1 MMEKAGQFS
10 LTQNAGLVGISK
22 LVNILALLAASMV
35 LTRIFTR
42 AEYGSYEQVWLIYNS
57 LLPLAGY
64 GLSSALYFFS
74 AREEKR
80 AVYSAAITA
89 SSVIGLLAGIILAAF
104 APLFARLFDAP
115 SLTVYIRV
123 LAVYTLMASPSLMFE
138 SIFVTERRV
147 GLLLV
152 GNIII
157 AVLFA
162 GSIFI
167 SALVF
172 HSMLFVFVCIAAVG
186 SAKSVF
192 LIVYMLKAGKFT
204 RRRLSPLV
212 KSQFL
217 YALPI
222 LVSSI
227 AGTISKQVDRYLVS
241 LLMTPE
247 KFAIYAIGSKELPL
261 IAVVT
266 GSASAILFPVF
277 SELGS
282 KGGRDKFIE
291 IWRNSI
297 SKTGFFLLPLM
308 VFLLY
313 SANDFMGFFFGQKYV
328 VSAAVFRI
336 FLLLLPLRLAFYS
349 QALFSLGKQ
358 KLYMYTSIAE
368 MFLSGIA
375 SYLLLRTYGLEGA
388 AIGKTLV
395 TYIEVLVLVGV
406 LTFALKATIVEM
418 FPWKKILKLLV
429 VSVVALVPL
438 LPVRSYFGNVYYRFV
453 IECVMFA
460 SVFGGLALLTGSVRI
475 ISLKKMQFVV
485 N

>member
-1 MMEKAGQFS
+1 MEKAGQFS

-74 AREEKR
+74 AREEKSG
-80 AVYSAAITA
+80 VYSAAIA
-89 SSVIGLLAGIILAAF
+89 VSSVIGLFAGIVLAVF
-104 APLFARLFDAP
+104 APLFAGWFDVP
-115 SLTVYIRV
+115 SLSVYIRI
-123 LAVYTLMASPSLMFE
+123 LAVYTLLASPSLMFE
-138 SIFVTERRV
+138 SVFVTERRA

-152 GNIII
+152 GNML
-157 AVLFA
+157 VGLLFA

-172 HSMLFVFVCIAAVG
+172 HSMLFVFVCIAVVG
-186 SAKSVF
+186 AAKSAF
-192 LIVYMLKAGKFT
+192 LIVYMLKSRKFAWKK
-204 RRRLSPLV
+204 LSPLM
-212 KSQFL
+212 KAQFL

-222 LVSSI
+222 FVSSI

-261 IAVVT
+261 IAVIT

-282 KGGRDKFIE
+282 TGGREKFIE

-313 SANDFMGFFFGQKYV
+313 SASDFMGFFFGQKYI

-375 SYLLLRTYGLEGA
+375 SYFLLRTYGLEGA
-388 AIGKTLV
+388 AFGKMLV
-395 TYIEVLVLVGV
+395 TYIEVFVLVGV
-406 LTFALKATIVEM
+406 LTFALKASIIEM
-418 FPWKKILKLLV
+418 FPWRKILKLLI
-429 VSVVALVPL
+429 VSAVALIPVVL
-438 LPVRSYFGNVYYRFV
+438 VRSYFGNVYYRFV
-453 IECVMFA
+453 IECAMFA

-475 ISLKKMQFVV
+475 ISLRKMQFIV

>member
-1 MMEKAGQFS
+1 MEKAGQFS

-22 LVNILALLAASMV
+22 LVNILALLAGSMV

-42 AEYGSYEQVWLIYNS
+42 AEYGNYEQVWLIYNS
-57 LLPLAGY
+57 LFPLAGY

-74 AREEKR
+74 AREEKCG
-80 AVYSAAITA
+80 VYSAAIA
-89 SSVIGLLAGIILAAF
+89 VSSVIGLFAGIVLAVF
-104 APLFARLFDAP
+104 APLFAGWFDAP
-115 SLTVYIRV
+115 SLTVYIRI
-123 LAVYTLMASPSLMFE
+123 LAVYTLLASPSLMFE
-138 SIFVTERRV
+138 SVFVTERRA
-147 GLLLV
+147 GLLLAGNVLV
-152 GNIII
+152 GL
-157 AVLFA
+157 LFA

-172 HSMLFVFVCIAAVG
+172 HSMLFVFVCIAVVG
-186 SAKSVF
+186 AAKSAF
-192 LIVYMLKAGKFT
+192 LIVYMLKSGKFS
-204 RRRLSPLV
+204 RKKLLPLM
-212 KSQFL
+212 KMQFL
-217 YALPI
+217 YALPVF
-222 LVSSI
+222 VSSI

-261 IAVVT
+261 IAVIT

-282 KGGRDKFIE
+282 TGGREKFIE

-313 SANDFMGFFFGQKYV
+313 SANDFMWFFFGQKYI
-328 VSAAVFRI
+328 VSAEVFRI

-349 QALFSLGKQ
+349 QALFALGKQ

-375 SYLLLRTYGLEGA
+375 SYFLLRTYGLEGA
-388 AIGKTLV
+388 AFGKTLV
-395 TYIEVLVLVGV
+395 TYIEVFVLVGV
-406 LTFALKATIVEM
+406 LTFALKASIVDM
-418 FPWKKILKLLV
+418 FPWRKILKLLIVSAFALIPV
-429 VSVVALVPL
+429 VL
-438 LPVRSYFGNVYYRFV
+438 VRSYFGNVYYRFV
-453 IECVMFA
+453 IECAIFA

-475 ISLKKMQFVV
+475 ISLKKMQFIV